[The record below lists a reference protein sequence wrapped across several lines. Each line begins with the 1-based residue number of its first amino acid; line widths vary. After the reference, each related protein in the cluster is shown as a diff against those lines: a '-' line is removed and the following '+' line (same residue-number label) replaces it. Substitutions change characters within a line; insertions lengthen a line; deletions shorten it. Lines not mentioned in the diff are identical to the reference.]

1 MKKYI
6 TIAAI
11 AIIFVLM
18 CVLSYQSRRIGT
30 LEQERERY
38 KTNSEILAGKVD
50 YYRTSD
56 SLNAASVQTLRLT
69 VAEYVKFRAE
79 DAALIK
85 SLQTKNRAL
94 KSAISAQTSTVV
106 EVVTQVHDTVVVV
119 DSLPTSAKSLKCG
132 DEWYTFEGLLT
143 GNEFTG
149 TMQTRDYILV
159 AESIQYKRFL
169 GFLWKT
175 KRIKNRKIDIV
186 SKNPHCKVVDVEHTI
201 FDNFNY

>member
-11 AIIFVLM
+11 VIMFVFM
-18 CVLSYQSRRIGT
+18 CVLSFQSRKIT
-30 LEQERERY
+30 ALEQERNRY
-38 KTNSEILAGKVD
+38 KANSEILAGKVD

-69 VAEYVKFRAE
+69 VAEYAKFRAE

-85 SLQTKNRAL
+85 SLRTKNRAL

-106 EVVTQVHDTVVVV
+106 EVVSTVHDTIVMV
-119 DSLPTSAKSLKCG
+119 DSLPTSARSLKCG

-143 GNEFTG
+143 GNEFSG

-159 AESIQYKRFL
+159 AESIEYKRFL

-175 KRIKNRKIDIV
+175 KRIKNRKLDIV
-186 SKNPHCKVVDVEHTI
+186 SKNPHCKIVDVEHTI

>member
-1 MKKYI
+1 MKKAPWLI
-6 TIAAI
+6 FLALICIAVA
-11 AIIFVLM
+11 ALDVQ
-18 CVLSYQSRRIGT
+18 CRRIRA
-30 LEQERERY
+30 LASERDRY
-38 KTNSEILAGKVD
+38 KANTEILAGKVD

-69 VAEYVKFRAE
+69 VAEYAKFRAE

-85 SLQTKNRAL
+85 SLRTKNRAL

-106 EVVTQVHDTVVVV
+106 EVVSTVHDTIVMV
-119 DSLPTSAKSLKCG
+119 DSIPTSAKSLKCG
-132 DEWYTFEGLLT
+132 DEWYTFEGVLT
-143 GNEFTG
+143 GSEFTG

-175 KRIKNRKIDIV
+175 KRIKNRKLDIV
-186 SKNPHCKVVDVEHTI
+186 SKNPHCKIVDVEHTI